1 MAIVTLKEILKDA
14 KNRRYGIGMFN
25 TINLEMARAIIGIA
39 EEERSPVII
48 GFAEA
53 HLPYANLE
61 DIAPI
66 MVKFAREA
74 VVPVAIHFDHGMTFE
89 YIMKAIHYGFT
100 SVMFDGSTLTY
111 EENIRQTKEIVKVA
125 HALNVSVEAELGH
138 VGGAEGGGDDGHEE
152 MYTKVEQAADFTAR
166 TGIDALAVAI
176 GTAHGEYKIKP
187 VLDIN
192 RLREIRNAVDVPL
205 VLHGGSGLTD
215 QDFRSCVANGISKVN
230 IFTDMSKAA
239 VNTINENLCGAR
251 KINLGNSQELIE
263 GIVKAVMQQLK
274 GCTCTS
280 ISYPELINYTIDGI
294 KAEVGSKMRLFGSSQ
309 KA

>member
-1 MAIVTLKEILKDA
+1 MAIVTLQEILKDA
-14 KNRRYGIGMFN
+14 KNRRYGVGMFN

-74 VVPVAIHFDHGMTFE
+74 SVPVAIHFDHGMTFE
-89 YIMKAIHYGFT
+89 YLMKAIHYGFT
-100 SVMFDGSTLTY
+100 SVMFDGSTLSY

-125 HALNVSVEAELGH
+125 HALHVSVEAELGH

-176 GTAHGEYKIKP
+176 GTAHGEYRVKP

-192 RLREIRNAVDVPL
+192 RLREIRSAVDVPL

-251 KINLGNSQELIE
+251 KIHLGNSQELIE

-274 GCTCTS
+274 GCTCSS
-280 ISYPELINYTIDGI
+280 ISYPVLINYTIDGI

>member
-1 MAIVTLKEILKDA
+1 MGIVTLKEILKDA
-14 KNRRYGIGMFN
+14 KNRRYGVGMFN

-74 VVPVAIHFDHGMTFE
+74 SVPVAIHFDHGMTFS

-100 SVMFDGSTLTY
+100 SVMFDGSTLSY
-111 EENIRQTKEIVKVA
+111 EDNIRQTKEIVKVA

-176 GTAHGEYKIKP
+176 GTAHGEYRVKP

-192 RLREIRNAVDVPL
+192 RLREIRSAVDVPL

-263 GIVKAVMQQLK
+263 GIVKAVMIQLK
-274 GCTCTS
+274 GCTCSS